1 MVYIMIAVSFD
12 TLDEARHH
20 LEELDVNRG
29 LVLFAAA
36 AAVREL
42 SRHAPSRAVLCST
55 KGEYTPQGY
64 RSGVITGFEYEAGI
78 AEIVGILHP
87 PVLSASTLEIAYRKV
102 RGNPNAFLMLLCDG
116 TGGMEEML
124 LSSLYFM
131 DPQFKVIGGS
141 AADDER
147 GETYLYIGTRRVRT
161 LGIYFNMPAST
172 ALVKENIYAPSG
184 KTLLVTEADVF
195 GGRVYSLNGRPAAG
209 EYARVLGVP
218 EKELAEHFLSSPL
231 GKRYEDDLIIAS
243 PKAVHPDGSVTFYSQ
258 IMSSTYVELLS
269 SADPLAV
276 LEETL
281 GSSPFKPSFV
291 LNINCTLRDQL
302 FTRDGL
308 WGAFDETMLG
318 FCGNTTGFISYGE
331 QYYTKHANQTMILLL
346 VE

>member
-1 MVYIMIAVSFD
+1 MN
-12 TLDEARHH
+12 EARRH
-20 LEELDVNRG
+20 LEELDGNRG
-29 LVLFAAA
+29 LVLFASA

-42 SRHAPSRAVLCST
+42 SLHAPSRAVLCST

-64 RSGVITGFEYEAGI
+64 RSGVITGFEYEADL
-78 AEIVGILHP
+78 ADIVEILHP
-87 PVLSASTLEIAYRKV
+87 PVLSASALDAAYRKV
-102 RGNPNAFLMLLCDG
+102 EGNANAFLLLLCDG
-116 TGGMEEML
+116 KGGMEEMI

-141 AADDER
+141 AADDEG
-147 GETYLYIGTRRVRT
+147 GETYLYMGTRRVRN
-161 LGIYFNMPAST
+161 LGIYFNMSART
-172 ALVKENIYAPSG
+172 ALVKENIYVRTG

-195 GGRVYSLNGRPAAG
+195 GRTVYSFNGRPAAG

-218 EKELAEHFLSSPL
+218 EEELAEHFLSNPL

-243 PKAVHPDGSVTFYSQ
+243 PMAVRPDGAVTFYSQ
-258 IMSSTYVELLS
+258 VMSSTYVEVLS

-281 GSSPFKPSFV
+281 GGSPYKPSFV

-308 WGAFDETMLG
+308 WGAFDMAMLE

-331 QYYTKHANQTMILLL
+331 QYYNRHANQTMILLL